1 MYFSVEH
8 SLERL
13 AVFAAYSECD
23 SCEDAELTS
32 QLIEGLLMSGVH
44 VELLLLNN
52 KDNSSCR
59 LPAHPHLTIKTLRA
73 SSVWLA
79 VPELKRYMQ
88 SHPGEIV
95 LAVDD
100 QYIQAA
106 SMANLLSGLRGN
118 VAGLMHNTNWGISQ
132 SGVTPRLRSRLMRL
146 LYGYTSGVITES
158 ADTGRKLELMCR
170 YPKARIKMLTQ
181 PCRQD
186 VAISG
191 CIELLTEWQC
201 CGVCSINSG
210 RYLSA

>member
-23 SCEDAELTS
+23 GCEDAELTS
-32 QLIEGLLMSGVH
+32 QLIDGLLMSGVH

-52 KDNSSCR
+52 KDNSSCG
-59 LPAHPHLTIKTLRA
+59 LQPHPHLTIKTLRA

-118 VAGLMHNTNWGISQ
+118 VAGLIHNTSWDT
-132 SGVTPRLRSRLMRL
+132 TPRLRSGLMRL

-158 ADTGRKLELMCR
+158 ADTGRTLEIMCR
-170 YPKARIKMLTQ
+170 LPKARIKMLTQ

-201 CGVCSINSG
+201 CGVCSVNSG

>member
-13 AVFAAYSECD
+13 AVFASYSDCD
-23 SCEDAELTS
+23 GCEDAELTS

-44 VELLLLNN
+44 VELLLLNTQ
-52 KDNSSCR
+52 DHHPHR
-59 LPAHPHLTIKTLRA
+59 LPAHPHLSVKTLRA

-100 QYIQAA
+100 QFIQAA

-118 VAGLMHNTNWGISQ
+118 VAGLMHHDSWSKSSPG
-132 SGVTPRLRSRLMRL
+132 GGLRLSAGLMRV

-158 ADTGRKLELMCR
+158 ADTGKTLELMCR
-170 YPKARIKMLTQ
+170 LPKARIKMLAQ

-201 CGVCSINSG
+201 CGVCSVNSG

>member
-1 MYFSVEH
+1 
-8 SLERL
+8 
-13 AVFAAYSECD
+13 
-23 SCEDAELTS
+23 
-32 QLIEGLLMSGVH
+32 
-44 VELLLLNN
+44 
-52 KDNSSCR
+52 
-59 LPAHPHLTIKTLRA
+59 
-73 SSVWLA
+73 
-79 VPELKRYMQ
+79 
-88 SHPGEIV
+88 
-95 LAVDD
+95 
-100 QYIQAA
+100 
-106 SMANLLSGLRGN
+106 
-118 VAGLMHNTNWGISQ
+118 MHNTNWGISQ

>member
-23 SCEDAELTS
+23 GCEDGDLTS

-100 QYIQAA
+100 QYIQPAV
-106 SMANLLSGLRGN
+106 GL
-118 VAGLMHNTNWGISQ
+118 
-132 SGVTPRLRSRLMRL
+132 
-146 LYGYTSGVITES
+146 
-158 ADTGRKLELMCR
+158 TGQRCR
-170 YPKARIKMLTQ
+170 
-181 PCRQD
+181 
-186 VAISG
+186 
-191 CIELLTEWQC
+191 
-201 CGVCSINSG
+201 IN
-210 RYLSA
+210 A